1 MTPRVNHM
9 PSTKAKPA
17 KMIRFKVG
25 TSIGA
30 VDYDVDEVA
39 PENVMRP
46 DTRKAWLEQGLIETV
61 DD

>member
-1 MTPRVNHM
+1 M